1 MKPKRAPLARQA
13 VQIPN
18 LITYARIA
26 AIPLV
31 LVLMRSEDPRNAF
44 IAAMTFA
51 GASATDALDG
61 YLARKYNLTSLVGK
75 FLDPLADKLIVMG
88 TLVMLIDLGR
98 VATWIVLVILARE
111 TIITGLRTIA
121 AGEGLIIQARDL
133 GKQKTALQMVGI
145 WCLLV
150 EHEHSIFDFWG
161 AEPLDFNQM
170 GLYFLYLSILFSLLS
185 AGEYFWAFFKTV
197 AAREA
202 TEAQEGAESSA

>member
-1 MKPKRAPLARQA
+1 MTTAVKTKRVTLGAQA

-26 AIPLV
+26 AIPFV
-31 LVLMRSEDPRNAF
+31 LLLMQYDSPRNAF

-61 YLARKYNLTSLVGK
+61 YLARRFNLISLVGK

-88 TLVMLIDLGR
+88 TLVMLIHLGR
-98 VATWIVLVILARE
+98 VSAWIVFVILARE

-121 AGEGLIIQARDL
+121 AGEGLVISARNL

-150 EHEHSIFDFWG
+150 HYSYPLFDWLD
-161 AEPLDFNQM
+161 EPFSFHRV
-170 GLYFLYLSILFSLLS
+170 GTYFLYISVAFSVLS
-185 AGEYFWAFFKTV
+185 AGEYFWAFYKTV
-197 AAREA
+197 SNND
-202 TEAQEGAESSA
+202 AQTSA